1 MKINKT
7 YRSLLDKSISSM
19 LSAIEIY
26 NKPNFKYREESFA
39 ILAVNAWELLFKACI
54 LRDNKYKLNSIY
66 ELAPANRKDGTKS
79 TSRKKI
85 VENRC
90 GNPKSISIFNAIE
103 KLDKGGKL
111 PKNLKDSI
119 DALIELRDNSIH
131 FFNTDPITKQVQ
143 ELGFACIK
151 NYIAVIKKWDIDID
165 LSDYNFYL
173 MPLAYIDE
181 KKIVDATL
189 TSETENYIN
198 LVKSKLAQIDTSDR
212 DFDIAISIDIDFK
225 KGNSFESIGVKYD
238 PNGIPVTLSEEN
250 IKMKYPWTHA
260 ELVSQCRKRYCNFKQ
275 NNNFNNI
282 LRLLKSNDK
291 FCHLRKLDIDN
302 PKSPKK
308 TYYNANILKELDNHY
323 TK

>member
-7 YRSLLDKSISSM
+7 YRSLLDKSICSM

-103 KLDKGGKL
+103 KLEKGGKL

-189 TSETENYIN
+189 TSETKNYIN
-198 LVKSKLAQIDTSDR
+198 LVKSKLAQVDMSDR

-225 KGNSFESIGVKYD
+225 KGNSFEAIGIKYD
-238 PNGIPVTLSEEN
+238 PNGVPITITEEN
-250 IKMKYPWTHA
+250 IKQKYPWTHD
-260 ELVSQCRKRYCNFKQ
+260 ELIVRCRRRYEDF
-275 NNNFNNI
+275 
-282 LRLLKSNDK
+282 LLNKKFYSIVKSLKNNDK
-291 FCHLRKLDIDN
+291 FCHLRRLDIDN
-302 PKSPKK
+302 PKSSKK
-308 TYYNANILKELDNHY
+308 PYYNPNILQELDKHY